1 MSKKN
6 TTPAKAENA
15 KKINFGVLIPVILLI
30 VGLLIMTFCFFNVNN
45 QLTEARAALAALAQ
59 QTDGNVTPDEDP
71 APFVNEE
78 VDVLAPV
85 EEELAAVKA
94 TLADTEAKL
103 AAKEAEL
110 AAANEIIADQ
120 EAKLTIANE
129 AIAQATEALSAIT
142 GLKPVEPAVE
152 EPVVEEPVVEEP
164 EVEETEAV
172 EEPVVEEPVAEET
185 EAVEEPVVEETE
197 AVEEPVVEENEAAE
211 AE

>member
-6 TTPAKAENA
+6 TTPAKPENA
-15 KKINFGVLIPVILLI
+15 KKVNFGVLIPVILLI

-45 QLTEARAALAALAQ
+45 QLTETRAALAALTQ
-59 QTDGNVTPDEDP
+59 QTDGNATPDEDP
-71 APFVNEE
+71 VPFVNEE

-94 TLADTEAKL
+94 TLAEKEAEL

-120 EAKLTIANE
+120 EAKLAIANE
-129 AIAQATEALSAIT
+129 AIAQATKALSAIT
-142 GLKPVEPAVE
+142 GLNP
-152 EPVVEEPVVEEP
+152 
-164 EVEETEAV
+164 
-172 EEPVVEEPVAEET
+172 EET

-197 AVEEPVVEENEAAE
+197 AVEEPVVEETEAVEEPVVEETEAVEEPVVEETESAE